1 MNSAAGKASS
11 REPIMPGPRTSWRRG
26 RSVSRDTVRDALIR
40 RFSIVRTITIHSICP
55 GSWAYLSGRFVE
67 NTIMVIFDTPHYETK
82 NEDWNNFIIWIN
94 SGGIDYPSL
103 IAIATALVII
113 LSPIIIFVSGFVLN
127 LFNPIVLMITFR
139 QKYPKWWFD
148 FYVALIR
155 FLSRVFTYGAL
166 LTDVYPSTDE
176 EQNVHFDVQY
186 PDAKKDLSQGL
197 PLIKWFLAIP
207 HFFVLCVLAVV
218 AIACSIFTWF
228 AILFTARVP
237 KGTFEF
243 IEGYFRWVLRVAGYA
258 VFQFTDKYP
267 PFSLE

>member
-1 MNSAAGKASS
+1 MRGVMMTDYPVKLTIDYPDRKVNRLTSFFRMFTIIPIGFVAAL
-11 REPIMPGPRTSWRRG
+11 
-26 RSVSRDTVRDALIR
+26 LIQ
-40 RFSIVRTITIHSICP
+40 TIP
-55 GSWAYLSGRFVE
+55 PLV
-67 NTIMVIFDTPHYETK
+67 FDTPHYETK

-94 SGGIDYPSL
+94 SGGLDYPSL

-148 FYVALIR
+148 FYFSLIK

-207 HFFVLCVLAVV
+207 HYIVLCVLAVV
-218 AIACSIFTWF
+218 AIACSIFIWF
-228 AILFTARVP
+228 AILFTSRVP
-237 KGTFEF
+237 KGAFQF
-243 IEGYFRWVLRVAGYA
+243 IEGFWRWGIRVAGYA

-267 PFSLE
+267 PFSLD